1 MQQARSNGQEI
12 GAADPSAAVGNF
24 LKFAVNLVGAK
35 SVVEIGT
42 GSGVGGL
49 WLLSGM
55 AADSVLTTI
64 DSEREHSKI
73 ARTVFEDADIAP
85 TKYRIITGKL
95 IEVIGKLAD
104 NAYDL
109 VIIRPALDLFE
120 MVQESYR
127 LLKPGGLLI
136 IDQAL
141 SGGKVADPTQR
152 DPESIA
158 RRDAI
163 KVVKEDERWA
173 ASLLPIGEGLLLANK
188 LTQMRQPSDT
198 PWWQA
203 SAETKPVRMVSS
215 RSTSNFFV
223 VAVVIALIAGGFGAA
238 IGRGSAT
245 NLGAN
250 LVQTTNSIE
259 RAPDSIAGLAARVIP
274 AVVSIAVK
282 GFSGSGTGSG
292 FFLDSDGFILT
303 NNHVVEAAARSG
315 TITVELSDGKKYRAK
330 LIGRDSSYDLAV
342 LKIDVVGAPTLQLG
356 NSEQV
361 QVGDAVIAIGSPL
374 GLSGTVTSGIISS
387 KNRAVTTGN
396 GNGESS
402 FINALQTD
410 AAINPGN
417 SGGPLVDATGAVIG
431 VNSAIATLGF
441 SSQAGSIGLGFAIP
455 INQAKKTAEQLIKT
469 GSATYPIMGISVDTR
484 FTGTGALITSEGV
497 GITPGGPADKVGLK
511 AGDVIIEFDGSE
523 VDNSDE
529 LIVMIRSKSVGDKV
543 KIKYKRN
550 SLTKEV
556 TVTLIASKE

>member
-1 MQQARSNGQEI
+1 
-12 GAADPSAAVGNF
+12 
-24 LKFAVNLVGAK
+24 
-35 SVVEIGT
+35 
-42 GSGVGGL
+42 
-49 WLLSGM
+49 
-55 AADSVLTTI
+55 
-64 DSEREHSKI
+64 
-73 ARTVFEDADIAP
+73 
-85 TKYRIITGKL
+85 
-95 IEVIGKLAD
+95 
-104 NAYDL
+104 
-109 VIIRPALDLFE
+109 
-120 MVQESYR
+120 
-127 LLKPGGLLI
+127 
-136 IDQAL
+136 
-141 SGGKVADPTQR
+141 
-152 DPESIA
+152 
-158 RRDAI
+158 
-163 KVVKEDERWA
+163 
-173 ASLLPIGEGLLLANK
+173 
-188 LTQMRQPSDT
+188 MRQPSDI

-203 SAETKPVRMVSS
+203 SAETKPVRIVSS

-238 IGRGSAT
+238 IGRSSAT

-250 LVQTTNSIE
+250 LVQTTDSIE

-282 GFSGSGTGSG
+282 GLSGSGTGSG
-292 FFLDSDGFILT
+292 FFLDSDGYILT

-356 NSEQV
+356 NSEQA

-511 AGDVIIEFDGSE
+511 AGDVITEFDGSE
-523 VDNSDE
+523 VNNSDE

-556 TVTLIASKE
+556 TVTLVASKE

>member
-1 MQQARSNGQEI
+1 
-12 GAADPSAAVGNF
+12 
-24 LKFAVNLVGAK
+24 
-35 SVVEIGT
+35 
-42 GSGVGGL
+42 
-49 WLLSGM
+49 
-55 AADSVLTTI
+55 
-64 DSEREHSKI
+64 
-73 ARTVFEDADIAP
+73 
-85 TKYRIITGKL
+85 
-95 IEVIGKLAD
+95 
-104 NAYDL
+104 
-109 VIIRPALDLFE
+109 
-120 MVQESYR
+120 
-127 LLKPGGLLI
+127 
-136 IDQAL
+136 
-141 SGGKVADPTQR
+141 
-152 DPESIA
+152 
-158 RRDAI
+158 
-163 KVVKEDERWA
+163 
-173 ASLLPIGEGLLLANK
+173 
-188 LTQMRQPSDT
+188 MRQPSDI

-203 SAETKPVRMVSS
+203 SAETKPVRIVSS

-238 IGRGSAT
+238 IGRSSAT

-250 LVQTTNSIE
+250 LVQTTDSIE

-282 GFSGSGTGSG
+282 GFSSSGTGSG

-303 NNHVVEAAARSG
+303 NNHVVESAARSG
-315 TITVELSDGKKYRAK
+315 TITVELSDGKKYRAT
-330 LIGRDSSYDLAV
+330 LIGRDAPYDLAV
-342 LKIDVVGAPTLQLG
+342 LKIDVVGAPTLQFG
-356 NSEQV
+356 NSDAA

-396 GNGESS
+396 GSGESS

-455 INQAKKTAEQLIKT
+455 INQAKKTTEQLIRT

-484 FTGTGALITSEGV
+484 YTGAGALITSEGV
-497 GITPGGPADKVGLK
+497 GITPGGPAAKAGLR

-529 LIVMIRSKSVGDKV
+529 LIVMIRSKNVGDKV
-543 KIKYKRN
+543 KIKYKRGN
-550 SLTKEV
+550 LTKEV
-556 TVTLIASKE
+556 TVTLAASKE

>member
-1 MQQARSNGQEI
+1 
-12 GAADPSAAVGNF
+12 
-24 LKFAVNLVGAK
+24 
-35 SVVEIGT
+35 
-42 GSGVGGL
+42 
-49 WLLSGM
+49 
-55 AADSVLTTI
+55 
-64 DSEREHSKI
+64 
-73 ARTVFEDADIAP
+73 
-85 TKYRIITGKL
+85 
-95 IEVIGKLAD
+95 
-104 NAYDL
+104 
-109 VIIRPALDLFE
+109 
-120 MVQESYR
+120 
-127 LLKPGGLLI
+127 
-136 IDQAL
+136 
-141 SGGKVADPTQR
+141 
-152 DPESIA
+152 
-158 RRDAI
+158 
-163 KVVKEDERWA
+163 
-173 ASLLPIGEGLLLANK
+173 
-188 LTQMRQPSDT
+188 MRQPSEI
-198 PWWQA
+198 PWWQS
-203 SAETKPVRMVSS
+203 SAETKPVRIVST

-303 NNHVVEAAARSG
+303 NNHVVEAAATGG

-342 LKIDVVGAPTLQLG
+342 LKIDVAGAPTLQLG

-511 AGDVIIEFDGSE
+511 AGDVIIEFDGAE

-529 LIVMIRSKSVGDKV
+529 LIVMIRSKNVGDKV

-550 SLTKEV
+550 SLIKEV
-556 TVTLIASKE
+556 TVTLAASKE